1 MRDSSTQQRLSQLLA
16 AELTEARNLAD
27 TLDLEYE
34 ALCLGDAEQ
43 IARIAVQ
50 KQQQTV
56 KMAGLLQQ
64 RDSFLVSS
72 ALPPGRQ
79 GMDQLTGRLPT
90 DSAALG
96 IWRELRQFADELRKK
111 NEVNGSIIAHSQ
123 RHLDQ
128 AVAILSGQTGTGDTY
143 GPRGK
148 HCAGQVS
155 QALAKA

>member
-1 MRDSSTQQRLSQLLA
+1 MRDGSVPPRLSQLLA
-16 AELTEARNLAD
+16 AELAEARNLAA

-34 ALCLGDAEQ
+34 ALCLGDAQQ
-43 IARIAVQ
+43 IIRIAEQ

-56 KMAGLLQQ
+56 KMAALAQQ
-64 RDSFLVSS
+64 RDGCLASS
-72 ALPPGRQ
+72 SLPPGRR
-79 GMDQLTGRLPT
+79 GMAQLAARLPA
-90 DSAALG
+90 DSAALDK
-96 IWRELRQFADELRKK
+96 WRELRRLTDQLRNK

-123 RHLDQ
+123 RHLEQ

-148 HCAGQVS
+148 HCAGQSS